1 MTPASPKRF
10 DLVVIGTGAGGSAPA
25 RKCAAAGWSVAI
37 VDDQPYGGTCSLRGC
52 DPKKVLVGAA
62 DLLDWHRR
70 MSGAGLAG
78 EASIDWA
85 ALMRFKRT
93 FVTDVP
99 EQRRES
105 FAQAGIATYQGT
117 ARFLSQDVL
126 LAGEEP
132 LQSDRFVIASGAKPK
147 RLGISGEDLLRDS
160 TQFLELESLPP
171 RLALVGAGYI
181 GFEFAHIARRA
192 GAAVTLLG
200 RGQPLSR
207 FEPEHVR
214 LLVEHTRAL
223 GVDVRLDADVG
234 AIEQRD
240 AGLRVHFTTPAGAD
254 SVDVDLAV
262 HSGGRSPATD
272 TLSLAAA
279 DVAAD
284 EHGAI
289 RVNQFLQS
297 VSNPRVYAAGDV
309 ALSPGSLPLTP
320 VAAHEAHIVAANLLR
335 GNSRTP
341 DYSGTASVVFT
352 VPPLAGVG
360 LTESDARARHGD
372 VFVKAGDTSEWYS
385 SRRVRAGVGAF
396 KTISE
401 RSGGKLLGAH
411 LLGHNAEEMIN
422 LFALAIRTGL
432 TTDQLRHAIYGYP
445 TSASD
450 IAYMV

>member
-1 MTPASPKRF
+1 MTPASAKRF

-62 DLLDWHRR
+62 ELLDWHRR
-70 MSGAGLAG
+70 MSGAGLVG
-78 EASIDWA
+78 EASIDWP

-93 FVTDVP
+93 FVADVP

-105 FAQAGIATYQGT
+105 FAQAGIATYQGI

-126 LAGEEP
+126 LVGDEP

-147 RLGISGEDLLRDS
+147 RLGIPGEDLLRDS

-234 AIEQRD
+234 TIEQRG
-240 AGLRVHFTTPAGAD
+240 AELRVHFTTPAGAD
-254 SVDVDLAV
+254 SVDVDVAV
-262 HSGGRSPATD
+262 HSGGRAPATD
-272 TLSLAAA
+272 ARM
-279 DVAAD
+279 
-284 EHGAI
+284 HGHVHVHA
-289 RVNQFLQS
+289 
-297 VSNPRVYAAGDV
+297 VSSGR
-309 ALSPGSLPLTP
+309 
-320 VAAHEAHIVAANLLR
+320 R
-335 GNSRTP
+335 G
-341 DYSGTASVVFT
+341 
-352 VPPLAGVG
+352 
-360 LTESDARARHGD
+360 EM
-372 VFVKAGDTSEWYS
+372 
-385 SRRVRAGVGAF
+385 
-396 KTISE
+396 
-401 RSGGKLLGAH
+401 
-411 LLGHNAEEMIN
+411 NA
-422 LFALAIRTGL
+422 
-432 TTDQLRHAIYGYP
+432 QLRA
-445 TSASD
+445 ALLD
-450 IAYMV
+450 R

>member
-1 MTPASPKRF
+1 M
-10 DLVVIGTGAGGSAPA
+10 VIGTGAGGSAPA

-37 VDDQPYGGTCSLRGC
+37 VDDQPYGGTCALRGC

-70 MSGAGLAG
+70 MGGAGITGDA
-78 EASIDWA
+78 AIDWP

-93 FVTDVP
+93 FVSDVP

-105 FAQAGIATYQGT
+105 FAQAGIATYHGT
-117 ARFLSQDVL
+117 ARFLSPDVL
-126 LAGEEP
+126 LAGDQP
-132 LQSDRFVIASGAKPK
+132 LRSDRFVIASGAKPK
-147 RLGISGEDLLRDS
+147 RLGISGEDLLCDS
-160 TQFLELESLPP
+160 TQFLELEPLPP

-214 LLVEHTRAL
+214 LLVEHTRAI
-223 GVDVRLDADVG
+223 GIDVRLDADVG
-234 AIEQRD
+234 AIEHRG
-240 AGLRVHFTTPAGAD
+240 AEFRVHFTTPAGAE
-254 SVDVDLAV
+254 SVDADVAV
-262 HSGGRSPATD
+262 HSGGRAPATD
-272 TLSLAAA
+272 TLDLAAA

-284 EHGAI
+284 ERGAI
-289 RVNQFLQS
+289 RVNEFLQS
-297 VSNPRVYAAGDV
+297 VSNARVYVAGDV

-320 VAAHEAHIVAANLLR
+320 VAAHEAQIVAANLLR

-341 DYSGTASVVFT
+341 DYSGIASVVFT

-360 LTESDARARHGD
+360 LTESDARAQHGD
-372 VFVKAGDTSEWYS
+372 VIVKAGDTSEWYS

-396 KTISE
+396 KTIAE
-401 RSGGKLLGAH
+401 TSGGKLLGAH

-432 TTDQLRHAIYGYP
+432 TADQLRHAIYAYP